1 MNISNRLAS
10 LLSSLKKKTFSI
22 HSLGCRTNQAEILQ
36 LAAWL
41 ENLRFKS
48 SNKNPGIVLINTC
61 AVTQKGFAESK
72 RLIKNLKEKFP
83 ESKVIAIGCAVN
95 YAPDQFSPADLI
107 ISNKEKEILLKKHP
121 CPYSKNILHPFSR
134 SGRFFL
140 RIQSGCNNFCT
151 YCIVPHLRR
160 KIIDLSPKKAVEQ
173 IKQAEKLGHKEVVL
187 TGTNLNLYGKG
198 NKYNLTDLVK
208 AILAQTTIPRISFGS
223 INLGALD
230 KNLIS
235 LLQKSWQKKRPRISR
250 YLHIPLQSG
259 SDRILKRMNRPYVVQ
274 QFEKVV
280 KKLTNKNPLVGIG
293 TDVIVG
299 FPGETKKEFQQT
311 VSFIKRMPFSRLH
324 IFRYNPRE
332 GTVAIKKEKEWGS
345 VNEEEKK
352 RRAKIIRQIEKN
364 KQKEFYKKIKGAR
377 LPVLF
382 LEEITGNKQ
391 CFVSDK
397 NKWRGL
403 TDSYVSISKA
413 CPPDGGLN
421 KNSKKSLQGKI
432 MIVKII

>member
-1 MNISNRLAS
+1 MNTSNELLN
-10 LLSSLKKKTFSI
+10 LLSRLRNKTFSI

-48 SNKNPGIVLINTC
+48 SDKNPGVVLINTC

-72 RLIKNLKEKFP
+72 RLIRALKEKFP
-83 ESKVIAIGCAVN
+83 KSKVVAIGCAVN
-95 YAPDQFSPADLI
+95 YAPDQFPLADLI
-107 ISNKEKEILLKKHP
+107 TSNKEKEILLKKYS

-151 YCIVPHLRR
+151 YCIVPYLRR
-160 KIIDLSPKKAVEQ
+160 KIINLSPKKAVQQ
-173 IKQAEKLGHKEVVL
+173 IRQAEKLGHKEVVL

-198 NKYNLTDLVK
+198 RRYDLVDLVK
-208 AILAQTTIPRISFGS
+208 AILAQTTIPRVSFGS

-230 KNLIS
+230 RNLIS
-235 LLQKSWQKKRPRISR
+235 LLRKNWQKKQPRISR

-259 SDRILKRMNRPYVVQ
+259 SNNILKKMNRPYVIQ
-274 QFEKVV
+274 QFKKVI
-280 KKLTNKNPLVGIG
+280 KKLTDKNSLVGIG
-293 TDVIVG
+293 TDIIVG

-324 IFRYNPRE
+324 IFRYNSRK
-332 GTVAIKKEKEWGS
+332 GTAAAEKEREWGS

-352 RRAKIIRQIEKN
+352 RRAKIIHQIGRN
-364 KQKEFYKKIKGAR
+364 KQEEFYEKIKGNHT
-377 LPVLF
+377 PVLF
-382 LEEITGNKQ
+382 LEKTA
-391 CFVSDK
+391 K

-403 TDSYVSISKA
+403 TDNYVA
-413 CPPDGGLN
+413 VY
-421 KNSKKSLQGKI
+421 KNSKKNLKGKI
-432 MIVKII
+432 MMVKII

>member
-1 MNISNRLAS
+1 MNTSNK
-10 LLSSLKKKTFSI
+10 LLNFLSCLKKKTFSI
-22 HSLGCRTNQAEILQ
+22 CSLGCRTNQAEILQ
-36 LAAWL
+36 LAARL
-41 ENLRFKS
+41 ESLGFKS
-48 SNKNPGIVLINTC
+48 SDKNPGVALINTC

-72 RLIKNLKEKFP
+72 RLIKVLKKKFP
-83 ESKVIAIGCAVN
+83 KSNVIAIGCAVN
-95 YAPDQFSPADLI
+95 YAPSQFSHADLI
-107 ISNKEKEILLKKHP
+107 ISNEEKEILLKKHS

-151 YCIVPHLRR
+151 YCIVPYLRR
-160 KIIDLSPKKAVEQ
+160 KITNLSPKKAVEQ
-173 IKQAEKLGHKEVVL
+173 IKQAEKLDHKEVVL
-187 TGTNLNLYGKG
+187 TGINLGLYGKG
-198 NKYNLTDLVK
+198 RKYNLADLVEV
-208 AILAQTTIPRISFGS
+208 ILAQTSIPRISFGS

-230 KNLIS
+230 KDLIS
-235 LLQKSWQKKRPRISR
+235 LLQKSWQEKQPRVGR

-280 KKLTNKNPLVGIG
+280 KKLTDKNLLVGIG
-293 TDVIVG
+293 TDIIVG

-324 IFRYNPRE
+324 VFRYNPRE

-352 RRAKIIRQIEKN
+352 RRAKIIRQIGKN
-364 KQKEFYKKIKGAR
+364 KQKEFYKKMKGNR
-377 LPVLF
+377 LPVFF
-382 LEEITGNKQ
+382 LEKTTR
-391 CFVSDK
+391 

-403 TDSYVSISKA
+403 TDSYVSVY
-413 CPPDGGLN
+413 
-421 KNSKKSLQGKI
+421 KNSKKNLQGKI
-432 MIVKII
+432 MPVKII